1 MKKVVLLEP
10 LGIPGSELV
19 AMVKDAVA
27 GRAEVVYYD
36 SRKEDIP
43 TLIERSR
50 DADAVVLSNFRYP
63 GEVMAACPH
72 LEYVNVAFT
81 GYDHVDMAYC
91 REKGI
96 KVSNCAG
103 YSTSA
108 VADLVFGM
116 VISLCRRI
124 IECDKAVRSGGTKA
138 GLVGPEM
145 EGLTFGVIGTGAI
158 GSRVAAIAQAFGCN
172 VIAYSRTKKDLPG
185 VSYMSLDE
193 VMAKS
198 DIISLHVP
206 QNAETTGMISA
217 EKIGLMKKSAIL
229 INCARGPIVDAE
241 ALAQALNSGAIAGAG
256 IDVFAAE
263 PPLDPDDPL
272 LHAKNTVCTPHVA
285 FASTQAMYKRAKI
298 VCDNLKG
305 WLDGEM
311 KNLV

>member
-1 MKKVVLLEP
+1 MQAQ
-10 LGIPGSELV
+10 SEE
-19 AMVKDAVA
+19 
-27 GRAEVVYYD
+27 RAH
-36 SRKEDIP
+36 
-43 TLIERSR
+43 T
-50 DADAVVLSNFRYP
+50 SNK
-63 GEVMAACPH
+63 
-72 LEYVNVAFT
+72 L
-81 GYDHVDMAYC
+81 
-91 REKGI
+91 
-96 KVSNCAG
+96 
-103 YSTSA
+103 
-108 VADLVFGM
+108 
-116 VISLCRRI
+116 
-124 IECDKAVRSGGTKA
+124 
-138 GLVGPEM
+138 

-185 VSYMSLDE
+185 VSYMGLDE

-285 FASTQAMYKRAKI
+285 FATKESMTLRAEI
-298 VCDNLKG
+298 VFDNLQA
-305 WLDGEM
+305 WMDGRQ
-311 KNLV
+311 KNVIL

>member
-19 AMVKDAVA
+19 AMVKDAVG

-124 IECDKAVRSGGTKA
+124 IECDKA
-138 GLVGPEM
+138 
-145 EGLTFGVIGTGAI
+145 VIGTGAI

-311 KNLV
+311 RNLV